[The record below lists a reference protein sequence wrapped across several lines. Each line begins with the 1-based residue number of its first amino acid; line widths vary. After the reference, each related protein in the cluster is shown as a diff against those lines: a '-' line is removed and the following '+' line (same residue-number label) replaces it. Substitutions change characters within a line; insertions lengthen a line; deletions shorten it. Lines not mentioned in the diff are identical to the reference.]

1 MDMIQTKSKYFL
13 FFLFALGLFLAS
25 CHQSEKAKESRS
37 SAPVST
43 VHPKTIARV
52 IYGINVDS
60 LSVKKGKVKRNQHL
74 SDILLHYGVSYA
86 TIDYLARHTKKVFD
100 VRQIRRGHRY
110 VLIARNDSL
119 QTPVW
124 FAYEISPSRYVLY
137 HLSDSLYAVRG
148 EKPII
153 KKQVTTEGVITSS
166 LWNAMMKSHDDP
178 NLAVKLSEIYAW
190 TIDFFELRKG
200 DRYKAVYQKVYVDS
214 NYVGLGKVEAA
225 DFIRKDGHHYAF
237 YFEQNGKGDYFDESG
252 KSLERTFLKAPL
264 KYRYISSRFS
274 NHRWHP
280 ILKIYRPHHGVD
292 YAAAE
297 GTPVHALG
305 DGVVIKKG
313 YQRNG
318 AGNYLKIRHNS
329 VYTTQYAH
337 LRAFARGIRVGVHVR
352 QGQLIGY
359 VGHTGLATG
368 PHLDFRFYKYG
379 KPVNPLTVK
388 SPPAKPVAPQYR
400 QAFDSIVR
408 HYRPILDSL

>member
-1 MDMIQTKSKYFL
+1 MIRIKAK
-13 FFLFALGLFLAS
+13 FFFTLLFAMLWVIFLSS
-25 CHQSEKAKESRS
+25 CHQTQKTENQ
-37 SAPVST
+37 
-43 VHPKTIARV
+43 HPEETKVKSKVIARML
-52 IYGINVDS
+52 YGINIDS
-60 LSVKKGKVKRNQHL
+60 LRVKKGRVKRNQHL

-100 VRQIRRGHRY
+100 VRQIQRGHRY
-110 VLIARNDSL
+110 ALIAKNDSL

-137 HLSDSLYAVRG
+137 HLIDSLYALRG
-148 EKPII
+148 EKPVI
-153 KKQVTTEGVITSS
+153 KKQVVTEGTITSS
-166 LWNAMMKSHDDP
+166 LWNAMLASHDDP

-200 DRYKAVYQKVYVDS
+200 DRYKAVYQKIYIDS
-214 NYVGLGKVEAA
+214 TNVGLGRVEAA
-225 DFIRKDGHHYAF
+225 DFIQKDGHHYAF
-237 YFEQNGKGDYFDESG
+237 YFEQNGRGDYFDENG

-264 KYRYISSRFS
+264 RYRYISSRFS

-297 GTPVHALG
+297 GTPVHSLG
-305 DGVVIKKG
+305 DGVVIKTG

-318 AGNYLKIRHNS
+318 AGKYIKIRHNS

-337 LRAFARGIRVGVHVR
+337 LSHFARGIRVGVHVK

-368 PHLDFRFYKYG
+368 PHLDFRVFKYG
-379 KPVNPLTVK
+379 KAINPLALK
-388 SPPAKPVAPQYR
+388 SPPAKPIAPQYR